1 MIIVEKMS
9 WKVPLVTSVFVAKS
23 GVSWGHEDLKSPA
36 GLARSTAATRLGAE
50 TTGLETNGDRRR
62 LGSHVGSGQPG
73 ADPGPRGR
81 GRGRAAGASRLG
93 PPAEAHPRTACSA
106 ARPAREWSRGRVL

>member
-9 WKVPLVTSVFVAKS
+9 WKVPLLTSVFVAKS

-62 LGSHVGSGQPG
+62 LGSHLGSSQPVAG
-73 ADPGPRGR
+73 ARSRGLGR
-81 GRGRAAGASRLG
+81 GSAAGPFRLG
-93 PPAEAHPRTACSA
+93 PPAQGH
-106 ARPAREWSRGRVL
+106 